1 MKKTILSF
9 ALFSLPSVL
18 TFGQNVVKTMLR
30 LPDTGQTS
38 NFTASQGED
47 ADYNI
52 FTPYFLFNGN
62 GSVTDT
68 VTGLM
73 WQQTDGGEMT
83 IENALNYCDTL
94 TLGGHSDWRLPNAH
108 EAFSILNHNY
118 SNPALNLTVFA
129 PTNAEYWWTSSRQAN
144 DNTKIWVTNAGGGI
158 GNHQKLE
165 TISAGGTK
173 RFNVRAVRDIY
184 APTAAIPHF
193 IDHVNNTITDQL
205 TGLVWQKVPL
215 TDTLTWEQSLQY
227 AENLSLA
234 GKSDWRLPNIKELQ
248 SLNDENLVNPSINT
262 LFFSTIGLKK
272 YWSSTSLP
280 NQTVQAW
287 YLDTRFGITTHDVK
301 TKSINLLCV
310 RGPETGN
317 IVGSTAPKQ
326 PTSGGVFPNPFS
338 SHIYLEHNTE
348 GAYFELLNTSGTLFF
363 AGNDLHNQDFTNIP
377 AGIYWLKIF
386 DAQPRTIL
394 LIKE

>member
-9 ALFSLPSVL
+9 ALFCLPSVL

-52 FTPYFLFNGN
+52 FTPYFLINGN

-94 TLGGHSDWRLPNAH
+94 TLGGYSDWRLPNAH
-108 EAFSILNHNY
+108 EAFCILNHNY

-129 PTNAEYWWTSSRQAN
+129 PTNAEYWWTSNRQAN

-173 RFNVRAVRDIY
+173 RFHVRAVRDIY

-193 IDHVNNTITDQL
+193 IDHGNNTITDQL

-215 TDTLTWEQSLQY
+215 NDTLTWEQSLQY

-262 LFFSTIGLKK
+262 LFFSAIGLKK

-301 TKSINLLCV
+301 SKSINLLCV

-317 IVGSTAPKQ
+317 IVGATAPKQ
-326 PTSGGVFPNPFS
+326 PTIGRVFPNPFS
-338 SHIYLEHNTE
+338 SHIYLEQNTE
-348 GAYFELLNTSGTLFF
+348 EAYFELLNTSGTLFF
-363 AGNDLHNQDFTNIP
+363 AGNDLQNQDFTNIP

-386 DAQPRTIL
+386 NAQPRTIL